1 MKTHNA
7 ILLAISALASAD
19 YTYNQTTGVYTCSR
33 ANSQW
38 CAGDSFG
45 TDIIIR
51 CNAQGK
57 GQPGRCTN
65 NLAGEYPRGVQ
76 PAQCW
81 MSNADA
87 GDAACEKNCVV
98 YASPQPFLLPPS
110 VCTPYSAVTGS
121 QTYPVGRPTGTMAPG
136 GNELLWS
143 ILLPD
148 VAYHSV
154 SHVFQEK
161 APDVANHDPE
171 FFLRWRKFWRLRT
184 VCRRFNDF
192 LFPLLSHAFRREAL
206 SILAA
211 TVIVDCAQH
220 ELGWIGVIEGCY
232 HPLQSLNQ
240 ILERWMLDERQ
251 RTSFL
256 WNMYVALRNP
266 KHVVT
271 IRDERLILAM
281 NNERAERLVLCAFD
295 DWCWHYREDLLR
307 LGGPTYSCMHWWRG
321 EDPAGCVA
329 YKNMQEAQMQT
340 VKCLQMT
347 VADPLVDD
355 LIKLWFRT
363 VT

>member
-1 MKTHNA
+1 MVPTACLKPTTN
-7 ILLAISALASAD
+7 L
-19 YTYNQTTGVYTCSR
+19 QTLSR
-33 ANSQW
+33 KM
-38 CAGDSFG
+38 
-45 TDIIIR
+45 
-51 CNAQGK
+51 AQPTP
-57 GQPGRCTN
+57 Q
-65 NLAGEYPRGVQ
+65 LAGIL
-76 PAQCW
+76 
-81 MSNADA
+81 
-87 GDAACEKNCVV
+87 KL
-98 YASPQPFLLPPS
+98 PQ
-110 VCTPYSAVTGS
+110 
-121 QTYPVGRPTGTMAPG
+121 
-136 GNELLWS
+136 ELLWS

-192 LFPLLSHAFRREAL
+192 LFPLLSHAFRQEAL

-256 WNMYVALRNP
+256 WSMYVALRNP
-266 KHVVT
+266 NRAVT

-281 NNERAERLVLCAFD
+281 NNDRAEKMVLCAFD
-295 DWCWHYREDLLR
+295 DWCWQYREDLLR